1 MKRLKLYYPKSSI
14 VENLSTNGNK
24 YMLEDGTPYIGAYH
38 MYDTGEVFTG
48 ALWDPQTSM
57 KLLPLVSVYNNPKL
71 KNSSPGKMQNHI
83 NSDMNVRKYTNPK
96 SEISIP
102 DDMDFSKGFY
112 YRYFCQKRNE
122 PSVIYEISN
131 NSYLTYGK
139 VGGINEFLYKRG
151 RIRWTLTGDEYD
163 IYENGR
169 FLRRGVLNQN
179 AREVLALVSS
189 FPYIQTIFGDY
200 RQFTEYSKTNL
211 NQVKPKTVYI
221 PSI

>member
-14 VENLSTNGNK
+14 VENLSTNGSK
-24 YMLEDGTPYIGAYH
+24 YMLEDGTPYNGAYH

-48 ALWDPQTSM
+48 AMWDPQSSM

-83 NSDMNVRKYTNPK
+83 NSDMNIRKYTNPK

-102 DDMDFSKGFY
+102 NDIDFSNSFY

-122 PSVIYEISN
+122 LSVIYEISN
-131 NSYLTYGK
+131 NSYITYGK

-151 RIRWTLTGDEYD
+151 RIRWTLTGDEFD
-163 IYENGR
+163 TYENGR

-179 AREVLALVSS
+179 AREVLALVPS